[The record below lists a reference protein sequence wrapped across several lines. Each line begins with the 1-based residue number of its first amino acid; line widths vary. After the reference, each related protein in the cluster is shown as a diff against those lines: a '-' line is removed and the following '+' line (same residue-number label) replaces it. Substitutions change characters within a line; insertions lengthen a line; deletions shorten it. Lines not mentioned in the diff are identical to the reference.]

1 MDCKYYYSSGF
12 GLTKI
17 RPHLPVK
24 KLNTPPIFMKQLFE
38 FFPILLF
45 FIAFKLYDI
54 YVATAVVIVA
64 TVLQVSYAWF
74 RYRKVETMQW
84 ITLGLIVVMGG
95 ATILLHDEQFIKW
108 KLSIIEWLFGIAFIG
123 SQFIGKKPFVERMMS
138 KSLTLPNFVWR
149 RLNLMWGCFFIIV
162 GFINVYVMFNYT
174 TDQWVTFKTFGVPGL
189 MVVFIVLQMIFLYKY
204 IPETEE

>member
-1 MDCKYYYSSGF
+1 
-12 GLTKI
+12 
-17 RPHLPVK
+17 
-24 KLNTPPIFMKQLFE
+24 MKQLFE
-38 FFPILLF
+38 FFPILFF

-54 YVATAVVIVA
+54 YIATAVVIVA
-64 TVLQVSYAWF
+64 TILQVGYTWF

-84 ITLGLIVVMGG
+84 ITLGLIIVMGG

-108 KLSIIEWLFGIAFIG
+108 KLSIIEWLFGLAFFG

-138 KSLTLPNFVWR
+138 KSLTLPSFVWR
-149 RLNLMWGCFFIIV
+149 RLNLFWGSFFMTV

-189 MVVFIVLQMIFLYKY
+189 MVLFILVQMVFLYKY
-204 IPETEE
+204 LPETEK

>member
-1 MDCKYYYSSGF
+1 
-12 GLTKI
+12 
-17 RPHLPVK
+17 
-24 KLNTPPIFMKQLFE
+24 MKQLFE

-64 TVLQVSYAWF
+64 TVLQVGYTWF

-138 KSLTLPNFVWR
+138 KSLTLPDFVWR

-162 GFINVYVMFNYT
+162 GFINVYVMFHYT

-189 MVVFIVLQMIFLYKY
+189 MVLFIVLQMVFLYKY
-204 IPETEE
+204 MPETEE

>member
-1 MDCKYYYSSGF
+1 
-12 GLTKI
+12 
-17 RPHLPVK
+17 
-24 KLNTPPIFMKQLFE
+24 MKQLVE
-38 FFPILLF
+38 FIPIILF

-64 TVLQVSYAWF
+64 TILQVAYNWI

-108 KLSIIEWLFGIAFIG
+108 KLSIIEWLFGLAFLG

-138 KSLTLPNFVWR
+138 SSLTLPTPVWR
-149 RLNLMWGCFFIIV
+149 RLNLMWGCFFMSV
-162 GFINVYVMFNYT
+162 GFINLYVMYHFN

-189 MVVFIVLQMIFLYKY
+189 MVVFILLQMVFLYKH
-204 IPETEE
+204 IDQAEK